1 MSTLKLSYVA
11 LVARDVAS
19 VCRFMTEGLGL
30 TQTDLRVQGI
40 DVPFFGI
47 GNAAIGIFDMAN
59 GLTLDEP
66 MYPGVHHLGLATDD
80 PSATASD
87 LGLVVAEQGTGPDK
101 SAFVRID
108 SAQTC
113 GIRTRLVQPI
123 GLNGRSGRV
132 ERIDHLGI
140 ASDNIAAVRDMFV
153 GQIGCPLES
162 TETDIELCQVTESFV
177 SDKYGAVYHTRAP
190 EILGGLHGVFINVGD
205 CDLEVMQDY
214 DTDMTPLADLGH
226 ADGNTKGD
234 QSAIAKFVAKR
245 GPGLVHV
252 AFVTRDIDGLLASL
266 SHEGWRMI
274 DSTGRP
280 GGRGSRI
287 GFVHPSNFGGGLL
300 MHFVE
305 PRVD

>member
-87 LGLVVAEQGTGPDK
+87 LGLVVAERGTGPDK
-101 SAFVRID
+101 SAFVCID

-132 ERIDHLGI
+132 ERAG
-140 ASDNIAAVRDMFV
+140 R
-153 GQIGCPLES
+153 LES
-162 TETDIELCQVTESFV
+162 ETTSRDSSSNRRVRKRS
-177 SDKYGAVYHTRAP
+177 S
-190 EILGGLHGVFINVGD
+190 GG
-205 CDLEVMQDY
+205 
-214 DTDMTPLADLGH
+214 
-226 ADGNTKGD
+226 
-234 QSAIAKFVAKR
+234 
-245 GPGLVHV
+245 
-252 AFVTRDIDGLLASL
+252 
-266 SHEGWRMI
+266 
-274 DSTGRP
+274 
-280 GGRGSRI
+280 
-287 GFVHPSNFGGGLL
+287 
-300 MHFVE
+300 
-305 PRVD
+305 